1 MCDTHDNSPHKGKEH
16 KGHNEEHATWS
27 RRSFLQTLGIAGSGS
42 MMLGSNLLSA
52 SAPSRLTNALADVE
66 TDNILILIR
75 LSGGNDGLSTVIPIN
90 QYDAY
95 ANARPNIYIPESKIL
110 KLTDEFGVPSY
121 MSSLE
126 PMWGEGQFKAVHGV
140 GYEGQSLSH
149 FTGSD
154 IFANTDLATT
164 GFSGTN
170 TGWLG
175 RHFENLYPDYLSDFE
190 GSRPEGPAAIQ
201 IGSYGNLVF
210 EGEETNYAFV
220 TNNVDQL
227 QQIAETGVQY
237 PVDQALFDD
246 CMYGDQL
253 RFLRGV
259 SNVTNEYAG
268 TIHEAYLRGHDLQC
282 VEYQDNSFARQLELL
297 AKLIKGNLGTKV
309 YMISM
314 GGFDT
319 HGNQPLAHER
329 LMTNLSV
336 AVNNFYEDLKCTGQ
350 DEKVLSM
357 TFSEFGRR
365 IFENGSNGTD
375 HGKAAPTLF
384 FGSGL
389 NGSAFVGDHPTLDNP
404 DGRGNLEYTMDF
416 RDLYGTVLA
425 EWLCVDPTTVNQ
437 HLNPTNVPG
446 YNYTPVD
453 LGFQCHSETVFPDIA
468 MDDSEPTLP
477 TQPGSEEDPEYSPE
491 LLNAIVH
498 KPFYPT
504 EENPHIYIEMP
515 FSAVVDIKLYNIMG
529 QNVGTVYSERM
540 SEGSTEINI
549 REMLPNYL
557 ATGKYIYRINVQNK
571 KMSKSVMVA

>member
-1 MCDTHDNSPHKGKEH
+1 MCDINHNSPHKGLQHDGHDQEH
-16 KGHNEEHATWS
+16 QIWS
-27 RRSFLQTLGIAGSGS
+27 RRSFLQALGIAGSGS
-42 MMLGSNLLSA
+42 MMLGANMLTASGPSPLSA
-52 SAPSRLTNALADVE
+52 GIAAAE

-75 LSGGNDGLSTVIPIN
+75 LSGGNDGLSTVIPIE
-90 QYDAY
+90 QYDSY
-95 ANARPNIYIPESKIL
+95 ANARPNIYIPESKVL

-121 MSSLE
+121 MSALE

-164 GFSGTN
+164 GFSGLN
-170 TGWLG
+170 TGWMG
-175 RHFENLYPDYLSDFE
+175 RHFENIYPDYLVN
-190 GSRPEGPAAIQ
+190 PPAAPAAIQ
-201 IGSYGNLVF
+201 IGQFGSLVF
-210 EGEETNYAFV
+210 QGEETNYAFV
-220 TNNVDQL
+220 TSNINQL
-227 QQIAETGVQY
+227 EEIAESGVVY
-237 PVDQALFDD
+237 GLDDSLFND

-253 RFLRGV
+253 KFLRGV
-259 SNVTNEYAG
+259 ANTTYEYSG
-268 TIHEAYLRGHDLQC
+268 LIHEAYERGDALGC
-282 VEYQDNSFARQLELL
+282 GVEYQDNGFARQLSVIS
-297 AKLIKGNLGTKV
+297 KLIKGNLGTKV

-329 LMTNLSV
+329 LMSNLSI
-336 AVNNFYEDLKCTGQ
+336 AINSFYEDLACTEQ
-350 DEKVLSM
+350 DNKVLSM

-416 RDLYGTVLA
+416 RDLYATVLA
-425 EWLCVDPTTVNQ
+425 EWLCVDIPLVEQ
-437 HLNPTNVPG
+437 HLLDHP
-446 YNYTPVD
+446 YAPVN
-453 LGFQCHSETVFPDIA
+453 LGFNCSGTDFPDIVYS
-468 MDDSEPTLP
+468 DGEVTPPTP
-477 TQPGSEEDPEYSPE
+477 PGEEGTDPANPD
-491 LLNAIVH
+491 LLNTIVH

-504 EENPHIYIEMP
+504 DSTPHIYLEMP
-515 FSAVVDIKLYNIMG
+515 FTAQVDIQLYNILG
-529 QNVGTVYSERM
+529 QHVGTVFNEM
-540 SEGSTEINI
+540 MLEGSTEINI
-549 REMLPNYL
+549 RERVPKQLS
-557 ATGKYIYRINVQNK
+557 TGKYIYRISVQNQ